1 VGTLD
6 HVRKEFGNGEVV
18 AVDDVNLTI
27 GDVEFMV
34 LVGPSGCGKTG
45 IRSPSI
51 ANAGRDSHGHAV
63 VGIRPEAFEDAAFAP
78 SNLPQID
85 VRVEVLEE
93 LGSDVF
99 LFFEV
104 DAEPVVVEDAVSDEG
119 RDDDGTLIAGER
131 DRALFAAR
139 VDARTK
145 ARVGQNVRLSVDPSR
160 LYFFSPATGE
170 SLLGSHNGS

>member
-1 VGTLD
+1 
-6 HVRKEFGNGEVV
+6 
-18 AVDDVNLTI
+18 
-27 GDVEFMV
+27 
-34 LVGPSGCGKTG
+34 
-45 IRSPSI
+45 
-51 ANAGRDSHGHAV
+51 
-63 VGIRPEAFEDAAFAP
+63 
-78 SNLPQID
+78 
-85 VRVEVLEE
+85 VLEE